1 MKVPQAL
8 ASLVQLFQL
17 HTCLIC
23 NGSQITA
30 DGLCTHCSVELRFQS
45 KYGEI
50 AGSHH
55 LYCLAYNK
63 VTSKLILLAKEE
75 NLSAAREILADSIS
89 FSLKQLKIDSHKQV
103 NLIPIPSRNSANR
116 SRGFKHTELL
126 VMRVCLKNQELQL
139 RTLSLLELTGKVRD
153 QSALNPLERASN
165 LHLKARVRSRIRLP
179 MPGEINILIDDLV
192 TTGASA
198 AEAIRAMSAVNLPIW
213 GVISA
218 CATSPHS
225 Q

>member
-1 MKVPQAL
+1 MKILKYLQA
-8 ASLVQLFQL
+8 LVQLFHP

-23 NGSQITA
+23 NESQITS

-50 AGSHH
+50 AGNRH

-75 NLSAAREILADSIS
+75 NLSAARDILADSIS
-89 FSLKQLKIDSHKQV
+89 FSLKQLKIDTDTQV

-116 SRGFKHTELL
+116 SRGFKHTDLL
-126 VMRVCLKNQELQL
+126 AMRVCLKNQELKV
-139 RTLSLLELTGKVRD
+139 RALSLLELTGKVKD

-165 LHLKARVRSRIRLP
+165 LHLKARIRSRIRLP
-179 MPGEINILIDDLV
+179 IPGEINILIDDLV